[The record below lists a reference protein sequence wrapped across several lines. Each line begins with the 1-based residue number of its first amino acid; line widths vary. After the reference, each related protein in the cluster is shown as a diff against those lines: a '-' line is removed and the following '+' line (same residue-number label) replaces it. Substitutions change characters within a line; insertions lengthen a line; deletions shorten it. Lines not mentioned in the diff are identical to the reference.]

1 MNNPIVSIVIPA
13 YNDEKYIM
21 RCLESIES
29 QSYKEYEVLLV
40 LDGSTDKTKELSLNF
55 VGRVNNLHI
64 IEQENAGS
72 GRARNNGIEHSKG
85 EYVVFVD
92 ADDWLEPDALSILME
107 IENDT
112 NADYIVANAIVV
124 EKKDDAEENKRY
136 VGHAEDSFVEGSTEV
151 SKKYFDLDV
160 DASSHSPWGKL
171 FKASIIRENN
181 VRFPDL
187 RRSQDIVFNN
197 TYARYINSIY
207 VSKQYIYNFWNTIY
221 TSKVYKDSKNRRNSP
236 RFIEA
241 EKNHLGTMSRVV
253 GSFYETMEIRG
264 YYLTEEDYQMRNDSY
279 LVGIY
284 NNIAANAKRN
294 INNVKYALNTYNK
307 DTFFQRAIAKPKNVM
322 FVYRV
327 MAFLLKNR
335 WYSLTAYY
343 VLLCERLNVILKEIR
358 K

>member
-1 MNNPIVSIVIPA
+1 MISIVIPA
-13 YNDEKYIM
+13 YNDEKYIV
-21 RCLESIES
+21 RCLESIEK
-29 QSYKEYEVLLV
+29 QTYKDYEVLLV
-40 LDGSTDKTKELSLNF
+40 LDGSTDKTKEFASNY

-64 IEQENAGS
+64 IEQENTGS
-72 GRARNNGIEHSKG
+72 GRARNNGLEHSNG
-85 EYVVFVD
+85 EYIVFVD
-92 ADDWLEPDALSILME
+92 ADDWLEPEALKILME
-107 IENDT
+107 IEDET

-264 YYLTEEDYQMRNDSY
+264 YYLTEEDYQKRNDSY

-294 INNVKYALNTYNK
+294 IKNAKYALKTYNTDNYYQK
-307 DTFFQRAIAKPKNVM
+307 AIATPQKVM
-322 FVYRV
+322 LVYRI
-327 MAFLLKNR
+327 MAFLLRKR
-335 WYSLTAYY
+335 CYLAAAYY
-343 VLLCERLNVILKEIR
+343 VLICEELNDILKKFSR
-358 K
+358 

>member
-1 MNNPIVSIVIPA
+1 MISIVIPA
-13 YNDEKYIM
+13 YNDEKYIV
-21 RCLESIES
+21 RCLESIEK
-29 QSYKEYEVLLV
+29 QTYKDYEVLLV
-40 LDGSTDKTKELSLNF
+40 LDGSTDKTKEFASNY
-55 VGRVNNLHI
+55 VGSVNNLHI
-64 IEQENAGS
+64 IEQENSGS
-72 GRARNNGIEHSKG
+72 GRARNNGLEHSNG
-85 EYVVFVD
+85 EYIVFVD
-92 ADDWLEPDALSILME
+92 ADDWLEPEALKILME
-107 IENDT
+107 IEDET

-171 FKASIIRENN
+171 FKASIIMENN

-264 YYLTEEDYQMRNDSY
+264 YYLTEEDFQRRNDSY
-279 LVGIY
+279 LIGIY
-284 NNIAANAKRN
+284 NNIAANAKREIKN
-294 INNVKYALNTYNK
+294 ALYALE
-307 DTFFQRAIAKPKNVM
+307 TFSDGKYFQNAIAKPQNVM
-322 FVYRV
+322 TPYKI
-327 MAFLLKNR
+327 MAFILRNR
-335 WYSLTAYY
+335 WYSIAIYF
-343 VLLCERLNVILKEIR
+343 VLFCEKLNGILKNVR